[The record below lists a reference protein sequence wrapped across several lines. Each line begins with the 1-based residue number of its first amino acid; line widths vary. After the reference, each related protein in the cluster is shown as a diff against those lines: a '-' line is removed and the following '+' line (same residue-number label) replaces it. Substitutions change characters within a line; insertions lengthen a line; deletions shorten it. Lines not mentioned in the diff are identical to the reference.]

1 MSVWSIGSLEE
12 EEKKKQMG
20 GAMPKGFEGPA
31 GAGAMAPQG
40 PNALEQGGNAVG
52 ASVGTSLGTAAGT
65 AMFGPLGGIAGGAI
79 GGALG
84 GSLFGGGGGGAPAA
98 PAPKF
103 DGGDLINQEDTSVKI
118 AGTVPQQTAPL
129 NPQMK
134 DQMAFDEEEYMR
146 KFGGSNYA

>member
-1 MSVWSIGSLEE
+1 MSSVWVNDLDD
-12 EEKKKQMG
+12 EEKKKQMQ

-40 PNALEQGGNAVG
+40 PSTLDNAGNAAG
-52 ASVGTSLGTAAGT
+52 SAVGTKLGTMAG
-65 AMFGPLGGIAGGAI
+65 AYFGPWGAAI
-79 GGALG
+79 GGALGGSLG

-98 PAPKF
+98 AAPKF

-118 AGTVPQQTAPL
+118 AGTVPQQAAPL

-146 KFGGSNYA
+146 KFGGGNYA